1 MTLLL
6 EIIKQTHG
14 YNSVVND
21 IGQHPI
27 LVWIVGGLIAGFIA
41 SMIVNSHGEGIIRD
55 ILLGIVGSVIGG
67 FIFEY
72 FGWGSVTGLNLM
84 SLLIAVVG
92 GVIFLV
98 VYHAIFRR
106 YRRARY

>member
-1 MTLLL
+1 MVLLL
-6 EIIKQTHG
+6 EIIKQTHDYG
-14 YNSVVND
+14 WIVND
-21 IGQHPI
+21 IERHPV

-41 SMIVNSHGEGIIRD
+41 SMIVHSRGEGVIRD
-55 ILLGIVGSVIGG
+55 ILLGIVGSIIGG
-67 FIFEY
+67 WIFDY
-72 FGWGSVTGLNLM
+72 FGWGKVTGLNLT